1 LDMLFVLLFSLLYA
15 RKAMPKMNGTPKL
28 RRRLTKVMISDL
40 RLRELLLHLHDLHV
54 CREVLHGP
62 Q

>member
-1 LDMLFVLLFSLLYA
+1 M
-15 RKAMPKMNGTPKL
+15 L
-28 RRRLTKVMISDL
+28 RRRLTKAMISDL
-40 RLRELLLHLHDLHV
+40 QLRELLLRLHDLHV